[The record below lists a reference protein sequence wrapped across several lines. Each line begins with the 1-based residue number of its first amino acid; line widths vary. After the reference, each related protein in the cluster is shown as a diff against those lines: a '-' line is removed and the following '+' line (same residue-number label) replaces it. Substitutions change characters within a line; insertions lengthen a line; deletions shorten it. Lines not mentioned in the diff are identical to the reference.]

1 VALEEKLFLIGAVSS
16 MLDFTRN
23 FTSASVRVLTLLR
36 AKLAVRQVGSFLIVR
51 RRRRMWGPRKCSVVP
66 AGC

>member
-1 VALEEKLFLIGAVSS
+1 

-36 AKLAVRQVGSFLIVR
+36 AKMAVRQVGSFMIVR
-51 RRRRMWGPRKCSVVP
+51 LERW
-66 AGC
+66 ANT

>member
-1 VALEEKLFLIGAVSS
+1 

-36 AKLAVRQVGSFLIVR
+36 AKMAVRQVGPFLIVR
-51 RRRRMWGPRKCSVVP
+51 REHW
-66 AGC
+66 ANT